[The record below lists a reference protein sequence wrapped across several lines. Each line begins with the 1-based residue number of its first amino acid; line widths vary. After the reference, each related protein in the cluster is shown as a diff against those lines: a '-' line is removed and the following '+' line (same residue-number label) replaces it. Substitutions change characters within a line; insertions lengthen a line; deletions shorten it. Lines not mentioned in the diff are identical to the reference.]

1 MSGIEKFT
9 PSFFDESS
17 AEWRKNKKRKGQMFV
32 YICAVEGCSRKRG
45 DVFCSQH
52 AAAATA
58 EPNPKKLTSRYN
70 LRKRSTHAP
79 VHTFY
84 NTRSSVHS

>member
-1 MSGIEKFT
+1 MSALSEFT
-9 PSFFDESS
+9 PAFFDESS
-17 AEWRKNKKRKGQMFV
+17 AEWRKNKKRKGQMFI
-32 YICAVEGCSRKRG
+32 YTCAVEGCSRKRV
-45 DVFCSQH
+45 DVFCSRH
-52 AAAATA
+52 TA
-58 EPNPKKLTSRYN
+58 SAVEPEPKKLTSRYN

>member
-1 MSGIEKFT
+1 MSGIDKFT

-52 AAAATA
+52 AVAAAA
-58 EPNPKKLTSRYN
+58 EPKPKKLTSRYN
-70 LRKRSTHAP
+70 LRKRSTDAP

>member
-1 MSGIEKFT
+1 MSGIDKFT

-32 YICAVEGCSRKRG
+32 YTCAVEGCSRKRV

-52 AAAATA
+52 ASA
-58 EPNPKKLTSRYN
+58 ETNPKKLTSRYN